1 MYRRKTNDNNN
12 NNNNEINA
20 FFRNQ
25 APLAIQLSKH
35 ESEQNCF
42 FVLIKMYAFDLGQF
56 YAS

>member
-1 MYRRKTNDNNN
+1 MYRTKTNDNN

-25 APLAIQLSKH
+25 ASLAIQLSKH